1 MDKNF
6 IKDNNLN
13 EAVKR
18 FKQIAEY
25 KSPRQSLKQLNEFTF
40 ITNSQVD
47 EDDNDD
53 NMQQQQNADMNQQP
67 QGMSPEPQNQDG
79 NMNGQMDGNM
89 QPQASEMP
97 QNGMEMSQD
106 NNAMPQD
113 GGNMQQGDEEMSMG
127 DDDMGFPGVEE
138 DGVETEE
145 MEPED
150 EVIDVDE
157 LTQSQE
163 TTEFKVDNVD
173 DKLNKVL
180 KIISKFNDAIEA
192 NDQKIED
199 LKKEFQKRNPTA
211 EETLNLRSL
220 ASYPFSERPDEYWKK
235 QQQEHPNYNVISDND
250 VSTADEQKEFEIR
263 KGDIDNFNERDIM
276 KSLGESHIKLSDFLQ
291 FQKKEVVG
299 KKKLR
304 PLKFSQIF
312 KC

>member
-1 MDKNF
+1 MKNNTDL
-6 IKDNNLN
+6 IKQYKLE

-18 FKQIAEY
+18 IQKINEY
-25 KSPRQSLKQLNEFTF
+25 TF
-40 ITNSQVD
+40 YDSTMV
-47 EDDNDD
+47 EDDQDPNAMDGDPNGGMPPMDD
-53 NMQQQQNADMNQQP
+53 PNAMGPNPNMMGGDPNG
-67 QGMSPEPQNQDG
+67 GMSPMGGDPNAMGGEP
-79 NMNGQMDGNM
+79 NMMGGDPNAEMPPMDGDPNAM
-89 QPQASEMP
+89 GADP
-97 QNGMEMSQD
+97 NGEMSPMD
-106 NNAMPQD
+106 DPNAM
-113 GGNMQQGDEEMSMG
+113 GDEEG
-127 DDDMGFPGVEE
+127 IEDIDM
-138 DGVETEE
+138 ETEQ
-145 MEPED
+145 PGD

-235 QQQEHPNYNVISDND
+235 QQQDHPNYNVISDND

-291 FQKKEVVG
+291 F
-299 KKKLR
+299 
-304 PLKFSQIF
+304 
-312 KC
+312 

>member
-1 MDKNF
+1 MKNNTDL
-6 IKDNNLN
+6 IKQYKLE

-18 FKQIAEY
+18 IQKINEY
-25 KSPRQSLKQLNEFTF
+25 TF
-40 ITNSQVD
+40 YDSTMV
-47 EDDNDD
+47 EDDQDP
-53 NMQQQQNADMNQQP
+53 NA
-67 QGMSPEPQNQDG
+67 
-79 NMNGQMDGNM
+79 MDGDPNG
-89 QPQASEMP
+89 EMP
-97 QNGMEMSQD
+97 PMDDPNAMGGEPNMMGGDPNAMGGEPNMTGGDPNGEMLPMDDPNAMDGDPNGEMSSMD
-106 NNAMPQD
+106 DPNIMGGDPNAM
-113 GGNMQQGDEEMSMG
+113 GDEE
-127 DDDMGFPGVEE
+127 DIEDIDM
-138 DGVETEE
+138 ETEQ
-145 MEPED
+145 PGD

-291 FQKKEVVG
+291 F
-299 KKKLR
+299 
-304 PLKFSQIF
+304 
-312 KC
+312 

>member
-1 MDKNF
+1 MKNNTDL
-6 IKDNNLN
+6 IKQYKLE

-18 FKQIAEY
+18 IQKINEY
-25 KSPRQSLKQLNEFTF
+25 TF
-40 ITNSQVD
+40 YDSTMV
-47 EDDNDD
+47 EDDQDPNAMDGDPNGEMPPMDD
-53 NMQQQQNADMNQQP
+53 PNAMGEDPNAMGADPNGGMPPMGGDPNAMGGEPNMMGGDPNGEMPPMDDPNAMDSDPN
-67 QGMSPEPQNQDG
+67 GEMSPMDDP
-79 NMNGQMDGNM
+79 NMM
-89 QPQASEMP
+89 
-97 QNGMEMSQD
+97 
-106 NNAMPQD
+106 
-113 GGNMQQGDEEMSMG
+113 GDEEG
-127 DDDMGFPGVEE
+127 IEDIDM
-138 DGVETEE
+138 ETEQ
-145 MEPED
+145 PGD

-291 FQKKEVVG
+291 F
-299 KKKLR
+299 
-304 PLKFSQIF
+304 
-312 KC
+312 

>member
-1 MDKNF
+1 MKNNTDL
-6 IKDNNLN
+6 IKQYKLE

-18 FKQIAEY
+18 IQKINEY
-25 KSPRQSLKQLNEFTF
+25 TF
-40 ITNSQVD
+40 YDSTMV
-47 EDDNDD
+47 EDDQDPNAMDGDPNGEMPPMDD
-53 NMQQQQNADMNQQP
+53 PNAMGGEPNMMGGDPNGGMPPMGGDPNAMGGEPNMMGGDPNGEMPPMDDPNAMDGDP
-67 QGMSPEPQNQDG
+67 NGGMSPMDDP
-79 NMNGQMDGNM
+79 NMM
-89 QPQASEMP
+89 
-97 QNGMEMSQD
+97 
-106 NNAMPQD
+106 
-113 GGNMQQGDEEMSMG
+113 GDEEG
-127 DDDMGFPGVEE
+127 IEDIDM
-138 DGVETEE
+138 ETEQ
-145 MEPED
+145 PGD

-291 FQKKEVVG
+291 F
-299 KKKLR
+299 
-304 PLKFSQIF
+304 
-312 KC
+312 

>member
-1 MDKNF
+1 MKNNTDL
-6 IKDNNLN
+6 IKQYKLE

-18 FKQIAEY
+18 IQKINEY
-25 KSPRQSLKQLNEFTF
+25 TF
-40 ITNSQVD
+40 YDSTMV
-47 EDDNDD
+47 EDDQDPNAMGGDPNGEMPPMDD
-53 NMQQQQNADMNQQP
+53 PNAMGPDPNMMGGDPNGGMPPMGGDPNAMGGEPNMTGGDPN
-67 QGMSPEPQNQDG
+67 GEMSP
-79 NMNGQMDGNM
+79 MDDPNIMGGD
-89 QPQASEMP
+89 P
-97 QNGMEMSQD
+97 
-106 NNAMPQD
+106 NAM
-113 GGNMQQGDEEMSMG
+113 GDEE
-127 DDDMGFPGVEE
+127 DIEDIDM
-138 DGVETEE
+138 ETEQ
-145 MEPED
+145 PGD

-291 FQKKEVVG
+291 F
-299 KKKLR
+299 
-304 PLKFSQIF
+304 
-312 KC
+312 

>member
-1 MDKNF
+1 MKNNTDL
-6 IKDNNLN
+6 IKQYKLE

-18 FKQIAEY
+18 IQKINEY
-25 KSPRQSLKQLNEFTF
+25 TF
-40 ITNSQVD
+40 YDSTMV
-47 EDDNDD
+47 EDD
-53 NMQQQQNADMNQQP
+53 
-67 QGMSPEPQNQDG
+67 QD
-79 NMNGQMDGNM
+79 
-89 QPQASEMP
+89 P
-97 QNGMEMSQD
+97 
-106 NNAMPQD
+106 NAMGADPN
-113 GGNMQQGDEEMSMG
+113 GGMPPMGGDPNAMGADPNMMGGDPNGGMPPMDDPNMMGGEDIEDIDMETEQPGDE
-127 DDDMGFPGVEE
+127 V
-138 DGVETEE
+138 V
-145 MEPED
+145 
-150 EVIDVDE
+150 DVDE

-163 TTEFKVDNVD
+163 ATEFKVDNVD

-220 ASYPFSERPDEYWKK
+220 TSYPFSERPDEYWKK

-291 FQKKEVVG
+291 F
-299 KKKLR
+299 
-304 PLKFSQIF
+304 
-312 KC
+312 

>member
-1 MDKNF
+1 MKNNTDL
-6 IKDNNLN
+6 IKQYKLE

-18 FKQIAEY
+18 IQKINEY
-25 KSPRQSLKQLNEFTF
+25 TF
-40 ITNSQVD
+40 YDSTMV
-47 EDDNDD
+47 EDDQDPNAMGGDPNGGMPPMDD
-53 NMQQQQNADMNQQP
+53 PNAMGPDPNMMGGDPNG
-67 QGMSPEPQNQDG
+67 GMSPMGGDPNAMGG
-79 NMNGQMDGNM
+79 NPNMMGGDPNGEMPPMDDPNAMDGD
-89 QPQASEMP
+89 P
-97 QNGMEMSQD
+97 NGEMSPMD
-106 NNAMPQD
+106 DP
-113 GGNMQQGDEEMSMG
+113 NMMGDEEG
-127 DDDMGFPGVEE
+127 IEDIDM
-138 DGVETEE
+138 ETEQ
-145 MEPED
+145 PGD

-291 FQKKEVVG
+291 F
-299 KKKLR
+299 
-304 PLKFSQIF
+304 
-312 KC
+312 

>member
-1 MDKNF
+1 MENNTDL
-6 IKDNNLN
+6 IKQYKLE

-18 FKQIAEY
+18 IQKINEY
-25 KSPRQSLKQLNEFTF
+25 TF
-40 ITNSQVD
+40 YDSTMV
-47 EDDNDD
+47 EDDQDP
-53 NMQQQQNADMNQQP
+53 NA
-67 QGMSPEPQNQDG
+67 
-79 NMNGQMDGNM
+79 MDGDPNAM
-89 QPQASEMP
+89 GGNPNGGMPPMDDPNAMDGDPNGEMP
-97 QNGMEMSQD
+97 PMD
-106 NNAMPQD
+106 DPNAM
-113 GGNMQQGDEEMSMG
+113 GDEEG
-127 DDDMGFPGVEE
+127 IEDIDM
-138 DGVETEE
+138 ETEQ
-145 MEPED
+145 PGD

-291 FQKKEVVG
+291 F
-299 KKKLR
+299 
-304 PLKFSQIF
+304 
-312 KC
+312 

>member
-1 MDKNF
+1 MKNNTDL
-6 IKDNNLN
+6 IKQYKLE

-18 FKQIAEY
+18 IQKINEY
-25 KSPRQSLKQLNEFTF
+25 TF
-40 ITNSQVD
+40 YDSTMV
-47 EDDNDD
+47 EDDQDPNAMGGDPNGGMPPMDD
-53 NMQQQQNADMNQQP
+53 PNAMGTDPNMMGGDPNGEMPPMGGDPNAMGGEPNMMGGDPNGEMPPMDGPNAMDGDP
-67 QGMSPEPQNQDG
+67 NGEMSP
-79 NMNGQMDGNM
+79 MDD
-89 QPQASEMP
+89 P
-97 QNGMEMSQD
+97 
-106 NNAMPQD
+106 NAM
-113 GGNMQQGDEEMSMG
+113 GDEEG
-127 DDDMGFPGVEE
+127 IEDIDM
-138 DGVETEE
+138 ETEQ
-145 MEPED
+145 PGD

-291 FQKKEVVG
+291 F
-299 KKKLR
+299 
-304 PLKFSQIF
+304 
-312 KC
+312 

>member
-1 MDKNF
+1 MKNNTDL
-6 IKDNNLN
+6 IKQYKLE

-18 FKQIAEY
+18 IQKINEY
-25 KSPRQSLKQLNEFTF
+25 TF
-40 ITNSQVD
+40 YDSTMV
-47 EDDNDD
+47 EDDQDPNAMDGDPNGEMPPMDD
-53 NMQQQQNADMNQQP
+53 PNAMGGEPNMMGGDPNGEMPPMGGDPNAMGGEPNMTGGDPNGEMAPMDDPNAMDGDP
-67 QGMSPEPQNQDG
+67 NGGMSPMDDP
-79 NMNGQMDGNM
+79 NMM
-89 QPQASEMP
+89 
-97 QNGMEMSQD
+97 
-106 NNAMPQD
+106 
-113 GGNMQQGDEEMSMG
+113 GDEEG
-127 DDDMGFPGVEE
+127 IEDIDM
-138 DGVETEE
+138 ETEQ
-145 MEPED
+145 PGD

-291 FQKKEVVG
+291 F
-299 KKKLR
+299 
-304 PLKFSQIF
+304 
-312 KC
+312 

>member
-1 MDKNF
+1 MKNNTDL
-6 IKDNNLN
+6 IKQYKLE

-18 FKQIAEY
+18 IQKINEY
-25 KSPRQSLKQLNEFTF
+25 TF
-40 ITNSQVD
+40 YDSTMV
-47 EDDNDD
+47 EDDQDPNAMSGDPNGGMPPMDD
-53 NMQQQQNADMNQQP
+53 PNAMGPDPNMMGGDPNGGMPPMGGDPNAMGGEPNMMGGDPN
-67 QGMSPEPQNQDG
+67 GEMSPMDDPNA
-79 NMNGQMDGNM
+79 MDGD
-89 QPQASEMP
+89 P
-97 QNGMEMSQD
+97 
-106 NNAMPQD
+106 NAMGPD
-113 GGNMQQGDEEMSMG
+113 PNAMGDEEG
-127 DDDMGFPGVEE
+127 IEDIDM
-138 DGVETEE
+138 ETEQ
-145 MEPED
+145 PGD

-291 FQKKEVVG
+291 F
-299 KKKLR
+299 
-304 PLKFSQIF
+304 
-312 KC
+312 